1 MNDETLNGLTDG
13 TFRARW
19 LREVFRTVHI
29 TESVKVM
36 LFALAIEEMD
46 AAGRVSVPR
55 EELAVRI
62 GRGKSRVSE
71 RVQEAVNQGF
81 LVRVSAGKKRSTAV
95 YAAAIKGSAC
105 ADPNPEPE
113 DLGKGPAI
121 RTESE
126 HFGSGLQDAEPEAKG
141 PAERTGTM
149 FGSGLQD
156 AKNSDEVRLA
166 GPNDPK
172 KGPPMRAAKVGGV
185 RGEVELLPD
194 STNDD
199 FLKTEDAASRPASQ
213 KPKRAKRATPPKIPL
228 PVDFAPDDEMRV
240 WARDKC
246 PLVDID
252 TQTELFI
259 AHFTP
264 EPGEPPVKRPG
275 WGRSWK
281 TWMLRQQGWAK
292 DRPSNVRV
300 LRPTGTTSTGI
311 TRSTTD
317 ERVAQAQALKG
328 HFGPPARPTIAGEI
342 TS

>member
-1 MNDETLNGLTDG
+1 MNDNILNGLSDG

-19 LREVFRTVHI
+19 LREVLRTCQI
-29 TESVKVM
+29 TESVKV
-36 LFALAIEEMD
+36 LLLSVGVEEMD
-46 AAGRVSVPR
+46 AAGRFSVPR
-55 EELAVRI
+55 EGMAVRI
-62 GRGKSRVSE
+62 GRGKARVSE
-71 RVQEAVNQGF
+71 RLQDAVEGGF
-81 LVRVSAGKKRSTAV
+81 LVRVSAGKKGSTAV

-105 ADPNPEPE
+105 ADPIPESE

-141 PAERTGTM
+141 PAERTETM

-156 AKNSDEVRLA
+156 AENSDEVRTG

-172 KGPPMRAAKVGGV
+172 KGPPTRAAKVGGV

-228 PVDFAPDDEMRV
+228 PVDFAPDDEMRA

-252 TQTELFI
+252 TQTEAFI
-259 AHFTP
+259 VHFTP
-264 EPGEPPVKRPG
+264 EDGQPPEKRPG
-275 WGRSWK
+275 WSRTWK
-281 TWMLRQQGWAK
+281 RWMVRQQGWTK
-292 DRPSNVRV
+292 ERMSNVRQ
-300 LRPTGTTSTGI
+300 LRPTGTGGHRPYSNP
-311 TRSTTD
+311 TD
-317 ERVAQAQALKG
+317 QSVYFEDL
-328 HFGPPARPTIAGEI
+328 
-342 TS
+342 